1 MREFQDQMGATWT
14 ASVART
20 EGPDYKGRYHL
31 VMKNEAGD
39 QVGLTDVEWNSER
52 TAARTL
58 ETMSLLELKKRLRSA
73 RGRSA
78 GV

>member
-1 MREFQDQMGATWT
+1 MREFQDQTGASWT
-14 ASVART
+14 ASVALT

-31 VMKNEAGD
+31 VMRNEGGD
-39 QVGLTDVEWNSER
+39 EVALIDVEWNSER

-58 ETMSLLELKKRLRSA
+58 ETMSLVELQKRLRSA